1 MSKIYSYLKS
11 IFIINLFVLTFA
23 ATSQE
28 VEEVVVTA
36 TKKSESIQDLAFSIE
51 ALSSEQ
57 LAQDQVYDLQDL
69 QEVIP
74 GFIAD
79 KGVASGGLYSLR
91 GLLSR
96 NISSASVDS
105 LSFNINGHSINSS
118 SMTNIG
124 FFDIERIEV
133 KKGPVGTLNGRSG
146 ALGKIDVITAR
157 PSGELDG
164 SVDIELGNYD
174 SKKITTILNLPL
186 TESINSRLALMSF
199 NRGGMMYNT
208 NLNSPFDDRDDT
220 ALRLSVDWDISDT
233 TMMKFTY
240 SMNEAEDNRAQQDVV
255 YCAQD
260 PFFGCSPYSVGL
272 QGSTADSRGEVGGL
286 LGLVAFGMPSS
297 GIINSYAGAGSN
309 VSRGTVALDRNPE
322 HASKN
327 EFTNL
332 EIITDISDE
341 LQFIAKYS
349 YGTRKF
355 KQIDDNDMSLATVP
369 FMGPL
374 GPLVGEGCFRDFCET
389 VDGPRKYSMIHIEYE
404 NQNAEINL
412 ISNYDGP
419 FNFTIGAYQYKSKND
434 NETNIATGAS
444 SFLMDLGT
452 HPYFP
457 TLNFLSGG
465 APIGG
470 KGGAAYYQQIGTWI
484 GTGQVVG
491 FSHPAAIAAL
501 QEALT
506 LSSKTTPRD
515 GHGLI
520 LDNHIG
526 ITEKSIFGEMYFD
539 LSEKT
544 KLTVGAR
551 YDEADVGQTQINDTF
566 ASLYHELPGTV
577 DTKLVRNQR
586 DVPGFTTSTAA
597 PADGTAYK
605 VAIQHDMTDETMIY
619 SSVSTAMKPGGI
631 NTGNNTEV
639 LEEENV
645 TNMEIGIKSILANG
659 AVLLNATVFNTDID
673 GYQVGV
679 VVNTGT
685 DAANATAE
693 MTGFEGN
700 LSAYISESARID
712 FNWLYTDAEFTGD
725 AMIVDYLNPGA
736 WSGGYGGYMPIDE
749 NGLGLMYM
757 ATGSNGVTVFKSAGF
772 SCLTPFFNPLL
783 GIDCPSG
790 FEGVEQNVKGN
801 KLPGTPE
808 LSYSLSFN
816 KSYTS
821 TIGTLDFRLTH
832 RFQDSFAGDAF
843 NTERLFN
850 DEQKYLDLIMK
861 YSPNNGDWYVSLFA
875 KNLNDEVYRTSPG
888 TQSNVQGG
896 GVVWQIN
903 DPTIYGIQFGS
914 SF

>member
-1 MSKIYSYLKS
+1 MSKISNYFKS
-11 IFIINLFVLTFA
+11 IFIINLFVFSFA

-174 SKKITTILNLPL
+174 SKKITTVLNLPL

-220 ALRLSVDWDISDT
+220 ALRLSVDWDISDS

-327 EFTNL
+327 EFSNL

-369 FMGPL
+369 FIGPL
-374 GPLVGEGCFRDFCET
+374 GPLVGEGCFRDFCEE
-389 VDGPRKYSMIHIEYE
+389 VNGPRKYSMIHIDYE

-470 KGGAAYYQQIGTWI
+470 KGGAEYYQAIATWI

-491 FSHPAAIAAL
+491 FSHPATLAAL
-501 QEALT
+501 GAALPV
-506 LSSKTTPRD
+506 SSKTTPRD

-566 ASLYHELPGTV
+566 ASLYHALPGTV

-700 LSAYISESARID
+700 LSAYLSESTRID

-783 GIDCPSG
+783 NIDCPSG